1 MKTSSFFMGVVLGA
15 VASSVVQRRNMR
27 NLNHMMHK
35 ARTKLMDAALP
46 GMAGLDNLNLGKDKS
61 HSRDKN
67 QHEHTV
73 AHEHERHETHTSH
86 SKTSQPL
93 DKETNLRL
101 IKEFIRSTPDVK
113 KEVEMILKET
123 NTAIPGI

>member
-15 VASSVVQRRNMR
+15 VASSVVQRRNMS

-35 ARTKLMDAALP
+35 ARTKLVDAALP
-46 GMAGLDNLNLGKDKS
+46 GMAGLENLNLGKDKS
-61 HSRDKN
+61 PARDKN
-67 QHEHTV
+67 HHEHTV
-73 AHEHERHETHTSH
+73 AHEHERHEAHTSH